1 MQELINK
8 LVSEINSQNWLKLQ
22 NKIKSFPNIEAST
35 SNADCFFLALLVKKY
50 KPINIL
56 EIGTFVGKSTYSIAC
71 AAKSNGGK
79 FNIDTIDIQ
88 KKCIKKK
95 FAKLKEVKFYNDH
108 SSKLLPKFKRKYDFI
123 FIDANLDNET
133 VIALKKLIKKNTL
146 IVLHDFCP
154 PIDKGIYDLFY
165 LSKFFNFNYYH
176 PRISKNFIKKVN
188 VFSTEVNFFKNYKI
202 DKTKINLC
210 CCLITFKSINSN
222 DHMHINSSKKI
233 IGNNFIFTTLLT
245 IAVFIDQLLH
255 LRKRILI
262 YNFFNRIFVIDLHEK
277 KIIQSITYKEHIY
290 FQKVYF
296 LGDFYL
302 KFLFGLKNLI
312 FRFKI

>member
-1 MQELINK
+1 MQKLINK
-8 LVSEINSQNWLKLQ
+8 LVSEINSESWLKLQ
-22 NKIKSFPNIEAST
+22 NKISNFPNVECST

-56 EIGTFVGKSTYSIAC
+56 EIGTYVGKSTYSLAC

-88 KKCIKKK
+88 KKSIKRK
-95 FAKLKEVKFYNDH
+95 FAKFKEVKFHNGH
-108 SSKLLPKFKRKYDFI
+108 SSKLLPNFKKRYDFI
-123 FIDANLDNET
+123 FIDGNLDDET
-133 VIALKKLIKKNTL
+133 VITLKKLVKRKTL

-176 PRISKNFIKKVN
+176 PQFSKNFIKKVN
-188 VFSTEVNFFKNYKI
+188 EFTTEVNFFKNYKI

-210 CCLITFKSINSN
+210 CCLITFKSINN
-222 DHMHINSSKKI
+222 NEHMHINSSKKI
-233 IGNNFIFTTLLT
+233 IGNNVIFATLLT

-262 YNFFNRIFVIDLHEK
+262 YKFFNKIFVIDLHEK
-277 KIIQSITYKEHIY
+277 KIIKSIIDKKHIY

-296 LGDFYL
+296 LSDFYL
-302 KFLFGLKNLI
+302 KFLFGLKNFI